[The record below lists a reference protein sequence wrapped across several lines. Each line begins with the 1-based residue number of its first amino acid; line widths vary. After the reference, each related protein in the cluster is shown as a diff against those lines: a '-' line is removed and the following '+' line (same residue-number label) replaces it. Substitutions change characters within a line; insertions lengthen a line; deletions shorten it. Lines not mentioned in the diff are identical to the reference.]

1 MGANNI
7 NRRAA
12 NRPVDAATRAIE
24 DAERSWVEDA
34 AAKRHDELERRAA
47 SARELERSRLR
58 AVQAALVAA
67 DEAPSH
73 AAGGEEAVRGLS
85 AARQQARLISVR
97 LEELEEER
105 QRLLA
110 SDEARQA
117 MHARL
122 RAEVARGRCEH
133 LQEERRS
140 VPRDARAR
148 LDLQRRT
155 VTADTEALHFEHARL
170 QLLSE
175 HEAAV
180 AADRC
185 QALRERLDALLDAS
199 EEARLVVASVE
210 THVDARARARRAA
223 YQTAEAASRARLEP
237 LRAEL
242 AEVRRQIEAVHL
254 TRELERQ
261 QRQQQQKA
269 ARETEGQAAE
279 EQAAATL
286 RADVAQLAA
295 ELSRLRAEEAE
306 LRAQVAALPPPP
318 PPAGRGGGGVDA
330 ASAKGAQKAQPPA
343 HLAKRPPPPK
353 GTKLDPSQRDRLAA
367 LKGKYG
373 AHVASKMAP
382 GGL

>member
-1 MGANNI
+1 M
-7 NRRAA
+7 
-12 NRPVDAATRAIE
+12 
-24 DAERSWVEDA
+24 
-34 AAKRHDELERRAA
+34 
-47 SARELERSRLR
+47 
-58 AVQAALVAA
+58 
-67 DEAPSH
+67 
-73 AAGGEEAVRGLS
+73 
-85 AARQQARLISVR
+85 R

-117 MHARL
+117 MHARA
-122 RAEVARGRCEH
+122 AEVARGAAQH
-133 LQEERRS
+133 LKRRRRS
-140 VPRDARAR
+140 CATRRAR

-175 HEAAV
+175 QGRR

-185 QALRERLDALLDAS
+185 QALRESSSTRCS
-199 EEARLVVASVE
+199 M
-210 THVDARARARRAA
+210 RARRRAWWSRRWRRTSTRARGRAA
-223 YQTAEAASRARLEP
+223 PGQTAEAASRARLEP

-279 EQAAATL
+279 EQAAAAL